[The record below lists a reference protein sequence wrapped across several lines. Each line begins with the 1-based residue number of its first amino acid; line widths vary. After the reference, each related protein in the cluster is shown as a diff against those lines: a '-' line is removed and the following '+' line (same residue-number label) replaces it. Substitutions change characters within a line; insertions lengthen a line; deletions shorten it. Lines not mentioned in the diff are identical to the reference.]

1 VLSGAGIRVT
11 VSLKLMF
18 CLFAYRPYGG
28 LQRSFLRIAESCRKR
43 GHKIQVLTMEWQ
55 GQTRD
60 DMDIEVIPVR
70 QLRNHARSKAFA
82 TAVQRRVNEQE
93 FDLVIGFNRMPGLDV
108 YYAADPCYEAKIRRL
123 RNRVFRLT
131 GRYRHFAA
139 FERAVFGPEQSTQ
152 IITLAEHEIANF
164 VRYYQTPRERFHV
177 LPPGIA
183 RDRCASDDREIIRQR
198 FRAEFGLADRDY
210 IVLMVGSGFKTKGLD
225 RALHAMAALPGELRA
240 RSRLLV
246 LGEDRCQPFVR
257 LAKRLNISNEVVFMG
272 GRTDVPR
279 FLAGSDV
286 LIHPAYSENAGMV
299 ILEAMVA
306 GLPVL
311 TTDVCGNA
319 HHVLRAGAGNVIPSP
334 FEQAQLNQ
342 ELVAMHDN
350 AKQRRWSMNGI
361 RYGKTQDLY
370 SMPERAADFIE
381 HCAESRA

>member
-1 VLSGAGIRVT
+1 M
-11 VSLKLMF
+11 SLKLLF

-43 GHKIQVLTMEWQ
+43 GHRIHVLTMEWQ
-55 GQTRD
+55 GPSRD

-70 QLRNHARSKAFA
+70 RLRNHARSKAFA
-82 TAVQRRVNEQE
+82 AAVQRRVNEQDY
-93 FDLVIGFNRMPGLDV
+93 DLLIGFNRMPGLDI
-108 YYAADPCYEAKIRRL
+108 YYAADPCYEAKVRRL
-123 RNRVFRLT
+123 RNRAFRLT

-152 IITLAEHEIANF
+152 IITLAEQEIPNF
-164 VRYYQTPRERFHV
+164 IRYYQTPRERFHL

-183 RDRCASDDREIIRQR
+183 IDRCASDDREIIRRR
-198 FRAEFGLADRDY
+198 FRVEFGFSDRDF
-210 IVLMVGSGFKTKGLD
+210 IILMVGSGFKTKGLD
-225 RALHAMAALPGELRA
+225 RALRAMAALPGELRVRA
-240 RSRLLV
+240 RMLV
-246 LGEDRCQPFVR
+246 LGEDRRQPFVR
-257 LAKRLNISNEVVFMG
+257 LAKRLDISDKVVFLG
-272 GRTDVPR
+272 GRIDVPR

-299 ILEAMVA
+299 ILEAVVA

-319 HHVLRAGAGNVIPSP
+319 HHVLTAGAGNVIPSP
-334 FEQAQLNQ
+334 FEQARLNQ
-342 ELVAMHDN
+342 ELAAMHDDV
-350 AKQRRWSMNGI
+350 KRHRWSMDGI

-381 HCAESRA
+381 HCAESRT